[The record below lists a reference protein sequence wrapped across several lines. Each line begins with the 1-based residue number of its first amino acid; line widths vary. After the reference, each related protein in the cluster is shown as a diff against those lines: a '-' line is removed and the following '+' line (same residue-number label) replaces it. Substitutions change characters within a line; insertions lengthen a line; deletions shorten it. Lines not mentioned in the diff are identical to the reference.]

1 MTNHEQESILDICT
15 CTGRTNAKRL
25 DQQKGDDVGREL
37 GNAVEAFRAGMYGGL
52 TGYRCAL
59 TVGSWSGDRQP
70 VFNVEEEYPPVSVS

>member
-1 MTNHEQESILDICT
+1 
-15 CTGRTNAKRL
+15 
-25 DQQKGDDVGREL
+25 
-37 GNAVEAFRAGMYGGL
+37 MYGGL